1 MRREKACLSFHY
13 PVKYQGKEGVSTV
26 FLKFTKQFG
35 KPICAAL
42 YAVFAYL
49 AVKKNPLPLLTLLL
63 LHGFEYLHVGREIAE
78 KKRIGKVAG
87 LLLCLCFGFTWWLPL
102 RDE

>member
-1 MRREKACLSFHY
+1 MRREKACLPLRNS
-13 PVKYQGKEGVSTV
+13 VKYRGKEGVSTV

-35 KPICAAL
+35 KPICTAL

-49 AVKKNPLPLLTLLL
+49 AVKKKPLPLLTLLL

-78 KKRIGKVAG
+78 KKRIGKIAG

>member
-1 MRREKACLSFHY
+1 MRREKACLSFHN
-13 PVKYQGKEGVSTV
+13 PVKYRGKEGVSTV

-35 KPICAAL
+35 KAL

-49 AVKKNPLPLLTLLL
+49 AVKKKPLPLLTLLL

>member
-1 MRREKACLSFHY
+1 MPEKLEIH
-13 PVKYQGKEGVSTV
+13 KV
-26 FLKFTKQFG
+26 FLRFSGFVSRKTCS
-35 KPICAAL
+35 PIRTLRFCAAL

-49 AVKKNPLPLLTLLL
+49 AIKKKPLPLFTLLL

-78 KKRIGKVAG
+78 KKGIGKAAG
-87 LLLCLCFGFTWWLPL
+87 LLMCLCFGFTWWLPL